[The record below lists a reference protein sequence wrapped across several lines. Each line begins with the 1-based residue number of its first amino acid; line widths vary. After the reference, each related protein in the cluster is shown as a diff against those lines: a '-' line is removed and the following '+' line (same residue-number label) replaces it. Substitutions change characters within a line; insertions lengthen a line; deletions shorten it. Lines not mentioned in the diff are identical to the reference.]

1 MPTINL
7 PLALADTVKSA
18 ARAEL
23 APALVALYDRSLESA
38 KGYKTMAEKP
48 EPAFRATAE
57 RFRALNAR
65 HATRLAALLFDQGVM
80 PEPDG
85 SVMGMVN

>member
-1 MPTINL
+1 
-7 PLALADTVKSA
+7 
-18 ARAEL
+18 
-23 APALVALYDRSLESA
+23 
-38 KGYKTMAEKP
+38 MAEKP

-85 SVMGMVN
+85 SVMGMAN